1 MLFIGILPN
10 QNILICWY
18 NDILTRADE
27 AESISHAFLS
37 IVCVCVCVCV
47 CVFFLGGGG
56 VGGCQ
61 PQYPFSNF
69 SHILCLQCARNS
81 RILINVGT

>member
-47 CVFFLGGGG
+47 CFFFEGGGLG
-56 VGGCQ
+56 AV
-61 PQYPFSNF
+61 SL
-69 SHILCLQCARNS
+69 SILFL
-81 RILINVGT
+81 ILAIYYACNVLEIVES